1 VHYYCIQNYALLH
14 HTETPKRT
22 LSKKAKCCTVTIGAL
37 VAVAILA
44 IGSVV
49 ALSIVHQPYTKEYL
63 VHTDNYGDDVTIS
76 LGTVT
81 PLWYSSATIKIKEL
95 RENSRIP
102 QSEIYAVP
110 SFLLKQHLYDSKTI
124 TWRYNGPVQDNTR
137 QVASAP
143 FVYLFKGA
151 CFNYTLC
158 LRNIDKSNATAVAFI
173 FDNYTEFS
181 DFKNGARGPG
191 SSIHHYN
198 FPIGTSNYEC
208 LSIDFVSP
216 RDANYFV
223 TTEVTFDNGVGRLAT
238 EGNLTAFLEL
248 FNHSNY
254 AKACTLGEASRSCDI
269 NLLEVNSSTLN
280 LFESY
285 TIVAFVPGKT
295 SEEGSTAHLSVQ
307 ANKSLYVLIFPA
319 AGLFLIIV
327 TATSIL
333 GIVLYIKWKCFTNVE
348 RVHHR
353 H

>member
-1 VHYYCIQNYALLH
+1 MQNYTLLY
-14 HTETPKRT
+14 HTGTPRRR
-22 LSKKAKCCTVTIGAL
+22 LSKKAKCCIITMVGL
-37 VAVAILA
+37 VAVAILTIG
-44 IGSVV
+44 IGSMVP
-49 ALSIVHQPYTKEYL
+49 LSIVHQPYTKEYL

-181 DFKNGARGPG
+181 DFKNGGSG
-191 SSIHHYN
+191 SSIRHYN
-198 FPIGTSNYEC
+198 FPIGTSDYEC
-208 LSIDFVSP
+208 SRVDFVSP

-254 AKACTLGEASRSCDI
+254 VKACTLDEAKKSCDI
-269 NLLEVNSSTLN
+269 NLLEVNNSTLN

-319 AGLFLIIV
+319 AGLILIV
-327 TATSIL
+327 SATSIL
-333 GIVLYIKWKCFTNVE
+333 GIVLYIKWKCFTNVG